1 MQRIMNYGFLK
12 FVLLFI
18 ILLFIGCS
26 SSKQETN
33 STNLENTN
41 WKVISVTGSSYDFS
55 AGRSIILQFGLN
67 NTASGKSICNSYGF
81 SYAVKGNYLE
91 ISKMYAT
98 DMACDGLEY
107 ETNYFKM
114 LNTVSKFKISGSKL
128 LLNDSNNKTLITLVK
143 N

>member
-1 MQRIMNYGFLK
+1 MSYGFVK
-12 FVLLFI
+12 YVLLFI
-18 ILLFIGCS
+18 IFLFIGCS

-41 WKVISVTGSSYDFS
+41 WKVISVTGSSYDYS

-81 SYAVKGNYLE
+81 SYDVKGNSLE
-91 ISKMYAT
+91 LSKMYAT

-107 ETNYFKM
+107 ESYYFKM

-128 LLNDSNNKTLITLVK
+128 LLKDSNNKTLITLVK